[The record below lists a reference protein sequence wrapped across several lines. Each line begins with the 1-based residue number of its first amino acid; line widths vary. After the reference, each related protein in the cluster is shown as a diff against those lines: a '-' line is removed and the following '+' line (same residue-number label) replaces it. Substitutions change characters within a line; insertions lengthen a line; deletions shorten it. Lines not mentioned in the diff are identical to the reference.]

1 MVYTY
6 PGVPANLTQSGTAL
20 EIHQFMKSPTL
31 LARRIRDLSLNR
43 YIADYLLTGRFVAQ
57 GGAILYP
64 TGEPLFVNDN
74 PEIVQPLAEYPLTS
88 TGEGAM
94 ALTKTAKWGQD
105 AEVSDEAISRYLVS
119 PVERLLTRLVNQ
131 SVKFVDAT
139 ALGVI
144 ASKVTQTFGAGAA
157 WTTATQIITDVLM
170 AKATNDT
177 LNEGYSLDT
186 VVLTPVQYAKVMG
199 KLLTDRFLP
208 QETTSGPL
216 NSGTFPDYMGLT
228 WVTSTNVPFTDPFLL
243 DRNELGGM
251 ADEPLIS
258 PGYASGG
265 VAGIQVKTMRRDEVD
280 GYRVRA
286 RRMTVPIVLEPKAG
300 VRITGTGV

>member
-1 MVYTY
+1 MTYTY
-6 PGVPANLTQSGTAL
+6 PATGAVVTQGGTAL
-20 EIHQFMKSPTL
+20 EVHQFMKSPTL
-31 LARRIRDLSLNR
+31 LARRIRDLALNR

-64 TGEPLFVNDN
+64 TGEPLFVNDD
-74 PEIVQPLAEYPLTS
+74 PEIVAPLGEYPLTS
-88 TGEGAM
+88 TGEGVM
-94 ALTKTAKWGQD
+94 SLTKTAKWGRD
-105 AEVSDEAISRYLVS
+105 AEVSDEAISRFTIS

-131 SVKFVDAT
+131 SVRFVDAM

-144 ASKVTQTFGAGAA
+144 ASKVTQTYPAGAA
-157 WTTATQIITDVLM
+157 WTTATQIITDVLL
-170 AKATNDT
+170 AKAVNDT

-216 NSGTFPDYMGLT
+216 NTGNFPDYMGLT

-251 ADEPLIS
+251 ADEPLVS
-258 PGYASGG
+258 PGYTTGG
-265 VAGIQVKTMRRDEVD
+265 VNGIQVKTMRRDEVD
-280 GYRVRA
+280 GYRVRC
-286 RRMTVPIVLEPKAG
+286 RRMTVPIVLETKAG